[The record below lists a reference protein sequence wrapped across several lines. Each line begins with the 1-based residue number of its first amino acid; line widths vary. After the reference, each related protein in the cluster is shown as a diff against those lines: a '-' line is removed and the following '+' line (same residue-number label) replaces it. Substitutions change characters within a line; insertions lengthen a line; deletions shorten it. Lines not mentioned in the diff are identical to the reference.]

1 MLQLRLIVP
10 PELHDPVRERLAG
23 CAGVAHVVRVPGA
36 GLRPAGDRVI
46 CDVAREAADAL
57 LDELKAAGLEERGA
71 IAVSDSGAVLS
82 PHVAE
87 AEREAPGEGA
97 DAVIWAQVSEAARD
111 ESVISLTFLAFLA
124 VATMLAAC
132 GVMLD
137 SAILIVGAMAVGP
150 EFGPL
155 AAFCVSLVQGR
166 LRWSLRSL
174 TTLVVSFVVAMVL
187 TYAFVAAL
195 DAAGLIH
202 RSQFEG
208 PRPAT
213 AFIWQPNLMSLVVAA
228 LAGVAGMLSLT
239 SSKTGALVGVA
250 ISVTTVPAAANA
262 AIALYYG
269 DLHQALGSFTQLFV
283 NLGGIVAAGTVTL
296 LAQRVSWRA
305 LTIFAERRRSRG

>member
-10 PELHDPVRERLAG
+10 PGLREPVRERLDR
-23 CAGVAHVVRVPGA
+23 CAGVAHVVLVRGA
-36 GLRPAGDRVI
+36 GLRPAGDLVI
-46 CDVAREAADAL
+46 CDVARESADAL
-57 LDELKAAGLEERGA
+57 LDELRAVGLDAEGA
-71 IAVSDSGAVLS
+71 IAVSDSGSVLS
-82 PHVAE
+82 PYADQ

-97 DAVIWAQVSEAARD
+97 DAVIWAQVSEATHGDA
-111 ESVISLTFLAFLA
+111 VISLTFLAFLA

-150 EFGPL
+150 EFGPI
-155 AAFCVSLVQGR
+155 AAFCVALVQR
-166 LRWSLRSL
+166 QFRWIVRSL
-174 TTLVVSFVVAMVL
+174 GTLVISFVVAIAL
-187 TYAFVAAL
+187 TYAFVAVL
-195 DAAGLIH
+195 DTLGLIS
-202 RSQFEG
+202 RAQFEG

-213 AFIWQPNLMSLVVAA
+213 AFIWKPDLMSLVVAV

-269 DLHQALGSFTQLFV
+269 DLGQALGSFSQLFV
-283 NLGGIVAAGTVTL
+283 NLGGIAVAGTVTL
-296 LAQRVSWRA
+296 LVQRVGWHA
-305 LTIFAERRRSRG
+305 LTIFSERRRG